1 MTKTFLTIGH
11 KHDGEFDSSPTRSVL
26 LWEFEKLARS
36 HELEDAKQIQLTFN
50 DYEIDQYPDQEAA
63 IAYVKKAYTNKNGEL
78 YWCGDKYDTF
88 EQLLAE
94 VKDQKYLAELVVNY

>member
-1 MTKTFLTIGH
+1 MTKIFLTIGH
-11 KHDGEFDSSPTRSVL
+11 KRDGEFDSRNTKSVL

-36 HELEDAKQIQLTFN
+36 QELEDTKQIQLTFN
-50 DYEIDQYPDQEAA
+50 DYEIDQYPNQETAL
-63 IAYVKKAYTNKNGEL
+63 AYVKKAYTNKNGEL

-94 VKDQKYLAELVVNY
+94 IKDQKYLAELVVNY